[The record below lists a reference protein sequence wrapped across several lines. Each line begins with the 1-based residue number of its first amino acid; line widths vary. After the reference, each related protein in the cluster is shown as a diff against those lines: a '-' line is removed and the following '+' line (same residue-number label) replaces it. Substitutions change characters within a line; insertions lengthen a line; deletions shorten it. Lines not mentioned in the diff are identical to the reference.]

1 MGSYGEDISCED
13 DDSVLTLTQKPFCHF
28 MSFIPSDTAQCH
40 ASNLLLLDNGDVLC
54 AWFGGSQEGKR
65 DISIYVSRLSSS
77 ARQWSDAQQ
86 ATFDGTRSEQNP
98 VLFKTPPGELWLLYT
113 SQNGGDQD
121 SAVVK
126 RQISSDDGQTWGSP
140 TVLFSDPGTF
150 IRQPMI
156 ILEDSEWLIPIFKC
170 RTEPGTRWVGNDD
183 ISAVRV
189 SHDQGKT
196 WVEREVPNSFGA
208 VHMKVQRLK
217 GGSYLGL
224 FRSRWADNIYI
235 ATSPNALDWT
245 EPQPTILPNP
255 NSGICFD
262 VLQSGR
268 ILVVYNHSSKA
279 KAVGQREGLYDDVK
293 EEGDERQNQQ
303 SKYPGRQAFWG
314 APRAPLCLA
323 WSDDN
328 GKTWDHRVL
337 EEGDGYCM
345 TNNSEQKLNRE
356 LSYPSMALSS
366 DGMVHIAFTFWRQ
379 KIKYVQ
385 VWPEDIFSGR

>member
-1 MGSYGEDISCED
+1 MGSYGDDILVAD
-13 DDSVLTLTQKPFCHF
+13 DDSVLTLTESPFRHS
-28 MSFIPSDTAQCH
+28 MSFIPSTTAQCH
-40 ASNLLLLDNGDVLC
+40 ASNLLLLDDGDVLC
-54 AWFGGSQEGKR
+54 AWFGGSQEGKK
-65 DISIYVSRLSSS
+65 DISIYTARLSSRT
-77 ARQWSDAQQ
+77 RQWSDAQQ

-98 VLFKTPPGELWLLYT
+98 VLFKTPLGELWLMYT
-113 SQNGGDQD
+113 SQKNGDQD

-126 RQISSDDGQTWGSP
+126 QQTSRDEGRTWSSP
-140 TVLFSDPGTF
+140 VVLFSDPGTF

-156 ILEDSEWLIPIFKC
+156 TLDGGEWLIPTFKC

-189 SHDQGKT
+189 SRDQGKT
-196 WVEREVPNSFGA
+196 WIEREVPNSFGA
-208 VHMKVQRLK
+208 VHMEVQRLK
-217 GGSYLGL
+217 DDSYLGL

-245 EPQPTILPNP
+245 EPKPTVLPNP
-255 NSGICFD
+255 NAGICFA
-262 VLQSGR
+262 VMPSGR

-279 KAVGQREGLYDDVK
+279 NAVGQREGLYDDVK
-293 EEGDERQNQQ
+293 EEGDDRQNQQ
-303 SKYPGRQAFWG
+303 SKHGGRQAFWG

-323 WSDDN
+323 WSDDD
-328 GKTWDHRVL
+328 GKTWDRRVL

-356 LSYPSMALSS
+356 LSYPSMALSP

-379 KIKYVQ
+379 KIKYIQ
-385 VWPEDIFSGR
+385 VWPGDIHS